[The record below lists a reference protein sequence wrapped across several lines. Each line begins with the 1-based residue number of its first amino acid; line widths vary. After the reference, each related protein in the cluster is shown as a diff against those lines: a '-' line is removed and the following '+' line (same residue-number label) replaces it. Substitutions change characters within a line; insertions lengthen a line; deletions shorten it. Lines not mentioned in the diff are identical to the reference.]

1 MSIKVTKKDGTTEKF
16 ERAKIVNACK
26 SAGASHEIA
35 DRVGMEIQAQVEEG
49 VTTQEI
55 RDLAL
60 QKLREVDPQLEASWL
75 NYEKEKAGGSEE
87 AADGEVTEES
97 PESAET
103 TSEEVVESTEV
114 TTDETTAEET
124 TESEETAS
132 EETSTKEV
140 SSEEN
145 LPKESEV

>member
-55 RDLAL
+55 RDLTL

-75 NYEKEKAGGSEE
+75 NYEKEKAGGSGE
-87 AADGEVTEES
+87 AVDGEVTEES
-97 PESAET
+97 TESAEAT
-103 TSEEVVESTEV
+103 EEVVESTEA
-114 TTDETTAEET
+114 TTDETA
-124 TESEETAS
+124 A
-132 EETSTKEV
+132 EETST
-140 SSEEN
+140 EEIP
-145 LPKESEV
+145 PKESEV